1 MLSCVIT
8 YYNLYSSTV
17 IFGLIYFLLY
27 RCKFLEPFPSS
38 SARFLIHIDLVFFF
52 LVLATFVLLSHLCSF
67 IVFHQVHFYGLYI
80 RQLLQQLKDCFIL
93 RRLRLIGPTFVE
105 AEIRYFLVEHTHL
118 ARTMLQS
125 NRDIWSLF
133 LFAFVPI
140 QLLTMVFLSYY
151 LIIFKKNLPLPTFF
165 TYLQVLYMYTL
176 LMVLI
181 LCPLAYVSQLMHRPS
196 ALVYR
201 CVSLLPST
209 SLLLKLKFAAFFERL
224 ASKESASVYGF
235 SIGAVSPITFAEVG
249 EVCSCLVTLFKRFI
263 TFGNLFS
270 LYSWASST

>member
-1 MLSCVIT
+1 MFI
-8 YYNLYSSTV
+8 YYNLFFSTV

-27 RCKFLEPFPSS
+27 LRKFLEPFPSS
-38 SARFLIHIDLVFFF
+38 SARFLIHIDLFLLY

-80 RQLLQQLKDCFIL
+80 RQLLQQLKDCFVL
-93 RRLRLIGPTFVE
+93 RRLRLIGPTSVE
-105 AEIRYFLVEHTHL
+105 AEIRYFLVEHTRL

-181 LCPLAYVSQLMHRPS
+181 LCPLAYVSQMMHRPS

-235 SIGAVSPITFAEVG
+235 SIGAVSPITFTEVG
-249 EVCSCLVTLFKRFI
+249 EVCFCLVTLFKRFI
-263 TFGNLFS
+263 TFGNFFS
-270 LYSWASST
+270 PYSWASST